1 MGKLGEFQMADFT
14 KDPNAVLDYSFDWS
28 DWLSESEEINT
39 STWINPDNITINT
52 SAKTATSSVVWVSG
66 GTAGRTYRLTNRIV
80 TTNNPTRTEDRTLTI
95 EVQDR

>member
-1 MGKLGEFQMADFT
+1 MAKFGEFQMADFI
-14 KDPNAVLDYSFDWS
+14 KDPNEVLDYSFDWS

-39 STWINPDNITINT
+39 STWINPDSITINT

-66 GTAGRTYRLTNRIV
+66 GTAGKTYRLTNRIV

-95 EVQDR
+95 EVQER